1 MASEGFGMLILVILI
16 GGLEMIWSSYEFFG
30 PGGLT
35 NSASCDILRAKTA
48 APPNISDTF
57 SDILGNIGYKVNN
70 SRHIPYMNNNF
81 SLYIHHKHIFFITF
95 NNYTK
100 SYIPFRNTSIHLFN
114 PSIIL

>member
-16 GGLEMIWSSYEFFG
+16 GGLEMIWSSYGFFG

-35 NSASCDILRAKTA
+35 ISAGCDILRAKTA

-70 SRHIPYMNNNF
+70 SRHTGYKVNNF
-81 SLYIHHKHIFFITF
+81 
-95 NNYTK
+95 
-100 SYIPFRNTSIHLFN
+100 
-114 PSIIL
+114 